1 MTYIWF
7 STLSYLAVMKI
18 ICIIVCILNITN
30 CMNGGYP
37 RWQSQYLRKLVMP
50 DVNSIDESLVNRLL
64 KAYLSFDMSLLNDT
78 VAKIVSVPRVKSRKR
93 QPAAHQLTF
102 NFSI

>member
-1 MTYIWF
+1 M
-7 STLSYLAVMKI
+7 LSDFVKNQL
-18 ICIIVCILNITN
+18 LNITN
-30 CMNGGYP
+30 CVNGGYP

-50 DVNSIDESLVNRLL
+50 DVNSIDESLVKRLL

-78 VAKIVSVPRVKSRKR
+78 VAKIVSAPRVKSRKR